1 MAGTIEARFRKHKAF
16 CEQIGH
22 RSFVIVPHEIRVKI
36 PFEQRNNNNYDAH
49 THIQKIRRNIYYEKI
64 SYEIQGKHAARRHRQ
79 HPRRHGW
86 LLLLRQPLARHV
98 HRHPHVR
105 PLHLPSIPSAGRL
118 PRTA

>member
-49 THIQKIRRNIYYEKI
+49 TQKPRRTNHYEKI

-86 LLLLRQPLARHV
+86 LLLLRQPLVGHV
-98 HRHPHVR
+98 HRGAHVR
-105 PLHLPSIPSAGRL
+105 SVHLPGLPSTG
-118 PRTA
+118 